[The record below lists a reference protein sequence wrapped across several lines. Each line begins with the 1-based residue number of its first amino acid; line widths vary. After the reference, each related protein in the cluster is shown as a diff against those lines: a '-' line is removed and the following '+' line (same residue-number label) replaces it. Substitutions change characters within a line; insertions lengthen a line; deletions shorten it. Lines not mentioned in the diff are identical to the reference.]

1 MPRGRLT
8 PHDTRLTQTPREG
21 AGWTG
26 REGVSGTVGPMAEH
40 DPRSSDPRSSDPL
53 NFGGKAVIVTGGARG
68 IGRVIAETFLTAGAD
83 VVICGRNEPEQLPA
97 AGGRDAVFVAADVR
111 DPDRVDALVAA
122 TVDRFGR
129 LDVLVNNAGGSPP
142 ADTATASPKF
152 TTAILALNLV
162 APLTCAQRAYAVMK
176 DQPGG
181 GVIINIG
188 SVSGSRA
195 NPGSAAYGAAKA
207 GLVNLT
213 QTLGLEFAPRVR
225 VVCVTAG
232 MVITEESHLFYGD
245 EAGIAAVGATV
256 PLGRMADP
264 SDIADVCLFAAS
276 PLARYITGEQIIVH
290 GGGEKPAYRD
300 AATS

>member
-1 MPRGRLT
+1 M
-8 PHDTRLTQTPREG
+8 
-21 AGWTG
+21 AG
-26 REGVSGTVGPMAEH
+26 P
-40 DPRSSDPRSSDPL
+40 DPL
-53 NFGGKAVIVTGGARG
+53 DFTGKVVIVTGGARG
-68 IGRVIAETFLTAGAD
+68 IGRVIAETFMAAGAD
-83 VVICGRNEPEQLPA
+83 VVICGRSEPEELPTA
-97 AGGRDAVFVAADVR
+97 AGRTAVFAPADVR
-111 DPDRVDALVAA
+111 DPEQVDALVA
-122 TVDRFGR
+122 TTTDRFGR

-142 ADTATASPKF
+142 ADTATASMKF
-152 TTAILALNLV
+152 TNAILALNLV

-181 GVIINIG
+181 GVIVNIG

-195 NPGSAAYGAAKA
+195 NPGSAAYGMAKA

-213 QTLGLEFAPRVR
+213 QTLGIEFAPSVR

-232 MVITEESHLFYGD
+232 MVVTEQSHLFYGD
-245 EAGIAAVGATV
+245 DAGIAAVGETV

-276 PLARYITGEQIIVH
+276 PLARYVTGEQIFVH

-300 AATS
+300 AANT